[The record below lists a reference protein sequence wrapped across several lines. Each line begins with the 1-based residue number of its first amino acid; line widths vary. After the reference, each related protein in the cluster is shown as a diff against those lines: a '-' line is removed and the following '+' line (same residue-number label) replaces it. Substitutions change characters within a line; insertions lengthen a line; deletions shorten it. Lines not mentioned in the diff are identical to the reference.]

1 MTMKQLTDAGQKSE
15 QDELKCA
22 VLPSWIAGLPPT
34 IFIPKVHPM
43 RKEITQDVNVFF
55 LAHWPFPNEKARK
68 KFVDSDFCYGLC
80 ATWPESV
87 DDRMNHACRLFTLLF
102 LIDDL
107 LDDMSLE
114 GGRAFNNGL
123 LSLMQGHRMPIRENP
138 IESMSYDIWNELH
151 ASDPVLSMNILVA
164 LGPFMESQTDA
175 LRAQENIGLKAL
187 ITATGLYCTRL
198 AIPTTDL
205 AVTEPLDDI
214 YMKHLIY
221 GNDAWSYDK
230 ELKTAQE
237 TCGTALDVQAF
248 SSISTL
254 MNASGMTA
262 RSAKRVLVF
271 LQREMEL
278 LFGEVAEAVLTRR
291 DTPELQSYIKMLE
304 FQMSGSELW
313 ATETLRYYDYTAY

>member
-1 MTMKQLTDAGQKSE
+1 MTFTTNQSSAKVGVA
-15 QDELKCA
+15 
-22 VLPSWIAGLPPT
+22 LPSWIAGLPPT
-34 IFIPKVHPM
+34 IFVPKVHPM
-43 RKEITQDVNVFF
+43 RKDISLDVNAYF
-55 LAHWPFPNEKARK
+55 LGHWPFPNEKARR
-68 KFVDSDFCYGLC
+68 KFIDSDFCYGLC

-102 LIDDL
+102 LVDDL

-114 GGRAFNNGL
+114 EGRAFTNGV
-123 LSLMQGHRMPIRENP
+123 LSLMQ
-138 IESMSYDIWNELH
+138 
-151 ASDPVLSMNILVA
+151 VLSMNILVA

-187 ITATGLYCTRL
+187 ITATGLYCIRL

-214 YMKHLIY
+214 YTKPLIY

-237 TCGTALDVQAF
+237 TCGSTLEVQTF

-271 LQREMEL
+271 LQREMEFS
-278 LFGEVAEAVLTRR
+278 FGEAAEAVLPRR
-291 DTPELQSYIKMLE
+291 DSPELQRYIKMLE
-304 FQMSGSELW
+304 YQMSGSELW
-313 ATETLRYYDYTAY
+313 ATETLRYDDCTAC